1 MLTYGYT
8 STGSPHAGSYAG
20 RGGDGSPLHQALLL
34 KKERFFKALPFIG
47 SCFVNITS
55 NTVIVSQTIKKI
67 GRAGQTRTFSRFCDS
82 AVKDANAKDA
92 KCHRREILFLAS
104 TK

>member
-67 GRAGQTRTFSRFCDS
+67 GRAGQTRTFSRFCVFAHPTRKHFD
-82 AVKDANAKDA
+82 DAMGEDA
-92 KCHRREILFLAS
+92 TVL
-104 TK
+104 